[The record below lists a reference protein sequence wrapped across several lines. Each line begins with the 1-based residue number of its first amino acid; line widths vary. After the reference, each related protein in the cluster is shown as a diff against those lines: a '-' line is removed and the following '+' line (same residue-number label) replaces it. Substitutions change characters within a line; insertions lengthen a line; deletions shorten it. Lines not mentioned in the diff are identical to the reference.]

1 MELKDKPVSLKLL
14 LCLFSADI
22 DIFLLQNKEQT
33 VDNDRESFNR
43 EEIRENISK
52 SLKKTLNVLSGLGY
66 DIDKPI

>member
-33 VDNDRESFNR
+33 N
-43 EEIRENISK
+43 K
-52 SLKKTLNVLSGLGY
+52 SVLK
-66 DIDKPI
+66 